1 MAETKWADLY
11 KKCKDQGLCCSC
23 RKAKVY
29 PGITKCR
36 TCWFKLSARRN
47 IGDASRWPELEALLL
62 SQQSRCAY
70 SGRELVIGK
79 NASVE
84 HVTPISKSKSRA
96 VDIANI
102 KWIDSQV
109 NMAKG
114 TLSLHE
120 FILLCKEMLT
130 FFGYEIRKEDAR

>member
-1 MAETKWADLY
+1 MAKNKWADLY

-23 RKAKVY
+23 RKASVY

-36 TCWFKLSARRN
+36 TCWFKLSASRN
-47 IGDASRWPELEALLL
+47 IGDASRWRELEALLL

-84 HVTPISKSKSRA
+84 HIQPISKSKNRA
-96 VDIANI
+96 VDIENI

-114 TLSLHE
+114 QLSLHD
-120 FILLCKEMLT
+120 FIILCKDILM
-130 FFGYEIRKEDAR
+130 FFGYEVKKEDSR